1 VIKDEKIPATQLE
14 GRKTFL
20 VLGTSMLDAR
30 APLDYG
36 RIDGDATGCSQAPP
50 CRLLREHGDWSR
62 DQRLFGVAAVVSS

>member
-1 VIKDEKIPATQLE
+1 
-14 GRKTFL
+14 
-20 VLGTSMLDAR
+20 MLDAR

-36 RIDGDATGCSQAPP
+36 RIDGDATGYSQAPP